1 MRVITELL
9 RWCLGAALLL
19 IIDVFAEAV
28 VFEWLQWN
36 GTTKN
41 DWFFLLW
48 WLIVAGWTVL
58 SARRIWWAMSN
69 KPD

>member
-1 MRVITELL
+1 MRVITEVL
-9 RWCLGAALLL
+9 RWCLGAAFLL

-48 WLIVAGWTVL
+48 WLIVAGWTVF
-58 SARRIWWAMSN
+58 SARRIWRAMLN

>member
-9 RWCLGAALLL
+9 RWCFGAALLL
-19 IIDVFAEAV
+19 IIDMFAEAV

-48 WLIVAGWTVL
+48 WLVVAGWTVF
-58 SARRIWWAMSN
+58 SARRIWRAMS
-69 KPD
+69 DRQD

>member
-36 GTTKN
+36 GTTQN

-48 WLIVAGWTVL
+48 WLIVAGWTVF
-58 SARRIWWAMSN
+58 SARRGWRAMSN

>member
-28 VFEWLQWN
+28 IFEWLQWN

-48 WLIVAGWTVL
+48 WLIVAGWTVF
-58 SARRIWWAMSN
+58 SAPRIWRAMLN

>member
-19 IIDVFAEAV
+19 IIDIFAEAV

-48 WLIVAGWTVL
+48 WLIVAGWTVF
-58 SARRIWWAMSN
+58 SAPRIWRAMLN

>member
-19 IIDVFAEAV
+19 TVDVFAEAV

-48 WLIVAGWTVL
+48 WLIVAGWTVF
-58 SARRIWWAMSN
+58 SARRIWQSMAN

>member
-41 DWFFLLW
+41 DCFFLLW
-48 WLIVAGWTVL
+48 WLIVAGWTVF
-58 SARRIWWAMSN
+58 SARRIWRAMSN
-69 KPD
+69 KPE

>member
-19 IIDVFAEAV
+19 IIDMFAEAV

-48 WLIVAGWTVL
+48 W
-58 SARRIWWAMSN
+58 
-69 KPD
+69 

>member
-58 SARRIWWAMSN
+58 SARRIWRAMSN

>member
-28 VFEWLQWN
+28 VFEWLWWN

-48 WLIVAGWTVL
+48 WLIVAGWTVF
-58 SARRIWWAMSN
+58 SARRIWRAMSN
-69 KPD
+69 KPH

>member
-1 MRVITELL
+1 MRVIIELL

-48 WLIVAGWTVL
+48 WLILAGWTVL
-58 SARRIWWAMSN
+58 SARRIWRAMSN

>member
-28 VFEWLQWN
+28 VFERLQWN

-41 DWFFLLW
+41 DWFFILW
-48 WLIVAGWTVL
+48 WLIVAGWTVF
-58 SARRIWWAMSN
+58 SARRIWRAMSN
-69 KPD
+69 KPE

>member
-1 MRVITELL
+1 MRVIIELL

-28 VFEWLQWN
+28 IFEWLQWN

-48 WLIVAGWTVL
+48 WLIVAGWTVF
-58 SARRIWWAMSN
+58 SAPRIWRAMLN

>member
-48 WLIVAGWTVL
+48 WLILAGWTVL
-58 SARRIWWAMSN
+58 SARRIWRAMSN

>member
-9 RWCLGAALLL
+9 RWCLGVALLL

-48 WLIVAGWTVL
+48 WLIVAGWTVF
-58 SARRIWWAMSN
+58 SAPRIWRAMLN

>member
-1 MRVITELL
+1 MRVVTELL

-19 IIDVFAEAV
+19 ILDVFAEAV
-28 VFEWLQWN
+28 VFEWLKWN
-36 GTTKN
+36 STTQN

-48 WLIVAGWTVL
+48 WLMVAGWTVS
-58 SARRIWWAMSN
+58 SARRVWQAMSN

>member
-19 IIDVFAEAV
+19 IIDIFAEAV

-48 WLIVAGWTVL
+48 WLIVAGWTVF
-58 SARRIWWAMSN
+58 SARRILQSMAN
-69 KPD
+69 KPG

>member
-28 VFEWLQWN
+28 VFEWLWWN

-48 WLIVAGWTVL
+48 WLIVAGWTVF
-58 SARRIWWAMSN
+58 SALRIWQAMSN
-69 KPD
+69 KLD

>member
-19 IIDVFAEAV
+19 TIDVFAEAV

-48 WLIVAGWTVL
+48 WLILAGWTVL
-58 SARRIWWAMSN
+58 SARRIWRAMSN

>member
-9 RWCLGAALLL
+9 RWCLGAALVL

-36 GTTKN
+36 GTTQN

-48 WLIVAGWTVL
+48 WLVVAGWAVS
-58 SARRIWWAMSN
+58 SARRVWQAMSN

>member
-48 WLIVAGWTVL
+48 WLIVAGWTVF
-58 SARRIWWAMSN
+58 SAPRIWRAMLN